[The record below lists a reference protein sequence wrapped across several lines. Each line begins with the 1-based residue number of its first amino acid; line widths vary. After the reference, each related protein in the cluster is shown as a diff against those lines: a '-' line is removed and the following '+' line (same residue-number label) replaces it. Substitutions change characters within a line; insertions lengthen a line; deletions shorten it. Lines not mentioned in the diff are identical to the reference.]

1 MFSKL
6 SSVVL
11 LAALA
16 SATPLFQ
23 FPGCNV
29 QDVKPT
35 LPSGQTALTV
45 PTGEV
50 VKNIALGVGVQN
62 YTCSSAGAF
71 TSVGAVAELIDISC
85 FAGSSIFS
93 SLTTDVFDIFNATK
107 EITVNDVIDTLG
119 GSFGVLGQHYFVTNP
134 FTGTGVSPTFD
145 FRAASK
151 KGDPNA
157 FVIANKTGDIAAPS
171 GPQDVDWLEL
181 TGAAGDLA
189 KHVFRIVTKAG
200 QPPASCT
207 PGAAISVKYT
217 AQYWFFNGTSTSS

>member
-1 MFSKL
+1 MFSKF

-11 LAALA
+11 LAALT
-16 SATPLFQ
+16 SATPLFKA
-23 FPGCNV
+23 PGCNCNV
-29 QDVKPT
+29 QTAKPT

-62 YTCSSAGAF
+62 YTCSTSGTF
-71 TSVGAVAELIDISC
+71 TSAGAVAELIDISC
-85 FAGSSIFS
+85 LFGSPKFG
-93 SLTTDVFDIFNATK
+93 SLTTDAFKIFNASK
-107 EITVNDVIDTLG
+107 QVTVTNVMNALSS
-119 GSFGVLGQHYFVTNP
+119 SFVVLGQHYFVKNP

-157 FVIANKTGDIAAPS
+157 FVIANKTGDVAAPS

-181 TGAAGDLA
+181 IGAAGDLA
-189 KHVFRIVTKAG
+189 KHVFRIDTTAG
-200 QPPASCT
+200 QPPSSCT

-217 AQYWFFNGTSTSS
+217 AQYWFYNGTST